1 MACAGVVAEIT
12 GGLEPRR
19 RTYCGFAVVDGEV
32 DAKGCVA
39 PKSGVGKR
47 KEPLMG
53 ACESP

>member
-19 RTYCGFAVVDGEV
+19 NTYCGFAVVEGEV
-32 DAKGCVA
+32 DAKGWVA